1 MDQQLFPFM
10 DGLTS
15 SPEELPAK
23 TSASP
28 DGAPGVGK
36 EAAPEAPSVGSGSV
50 SCPSW
55 LLASCSGKM
64 SQGVFPPTTE
74 QTSPDSWP
82 RLATSGMAVRG
93 AFWTANTP
101 EWTSGP
107 WPSRSDG
114 GVCGLSAWLMQ
125 TWMVPQKYYLS
136 RRACL
141 GVLNRSERRGRPLP
155 PALEAALRE
164 QAERFACEADVPEE
178 GRARS

>member
-10 DGLTS
+10 DGLTCL
-15 SPEELPAK
+15 PEELPAK

-28 DGAPGVGK
+28 DGAPGPNK
-36 EAAPEAPSVGSGSV
+36 AAAPAQVSVGSGSV

-64 SQGVFPPTTE
+64 SRGRFPQTAG
-74 QTSPDSWP
+74 QTSPGSWP
-82 RLATSGMAVRG
+82 RLMGSGMAVHG
-93 AFWTANTP
+93 EFWTANTP

-107 WPSRSDG
+107 WPSRNDA
-114 GVCGLSAWLMQ
+114 GVCGLSAWLMP

-141 GVLNRSERRGRPLP
+141 GVLSRSERRGRPLP

-164 QAERFACEADVPEE
+164 QAERFACESDAPEE
-178 GRARS
+178 GRERS